1 MLIQSKWLKR
11 MKNKRF
17 IFLMILLVHLG
28 SLQLFANNSRNKNQI
43 LQDFKVT
50 GTVTDKKSGESIIG
64 ASVVVKGTTLGT
76 VTDVNGNFTL
86 SVPESNA
93 QIVISYIGYTTLEL
107 LANTASPMSIVL
119 AENVVEMGE
128 VVVVG
133 YGTQKKLDLTSSIST
148 ISVNDLKSVP
158 AISTETFLQGRAA
171 GVQVATNTGAPGSS
185 VSVKIRGVVTTGNSE
200 PLYVVDG
207 MPMAAGGGD
216 NKFGIN
222 SLNPSDIESIQI
234 LKDASSAA
242 IYGSRGSNGVV
253 LITTKRGKSGKPS
266 ISLES
271 YYGVQSQANR
281 MDVLDKTQFKQYYD
295 LLGVFRTKYDD
306 FEDPA
311 QFAALP
317 DFDWQKEI
325 MTPAPTSNIQ
335 LSLSGGNENSTY
347 IVSIGNNS
355 VDGLVKNTS
364 FNRSNFRINS
374 DHTINKWLKFGESLN
389 LSYSS
394 RDRVMESGV
403 GYNYISAPPIT
414 AALVS
419 DPTTTAYAEDGT
431 LNYMKHTG
439 SFNGAGIRDRANYTY
454 NNKKVSG
461 NMYFEISFLKELK
474 FKSNLGL
481 DYNLGETK
489 EFLPSFNVA
498 GSPLNEGQLVPSLK
512 QSDAHTTY
520 LIMENT
526 LSYNKVFGKHS
537 LNAMGGFTVETNSY
551 YDIGGFSSTISGNQD
566 YLQYLSAGN
575 PSDPNRSIYGGA
587 AEWRMYSY
595 LGRVNYSYNDKY
607 LLTASVR
614 RDASSRFGPNNRAG
628 VFPATSVAWKIK
640 NEEFMKNIDWLYQ
653 AKIRVGWGQ
662 VGNQN
667 NIGNYSYNT
676 VIQPNANYA
685 FGDPKVS
692 IPGVTAGVNYFGY
705 QGTSGG
711 KPGNKDLTWETTET
725 TDIGLDVSLFKNKLS
740 FSTDWFLKDNTGMLM
755 QSTVPDYLGI
765 IGPDINGGKI
775 SNKGFEFEA
784 TYRKLEGKFT
794 YDAGFN
800 ITYIKTKVNELDKT
814 KFSNYIDGT
823 EAVSRTLAGGGI
835 ADFWGLKTDG
845 TFKNAQ
851 EVAQGPFQKIGTKAG
866 DQRYVDMNKDGKIN
880 ENDYT
885 VIGSPLPDFTYGF
898 TLNMYYQNFDLN
910 LFVQGVQGNE
920 IYNNL
925 YRVMMGRWGVNHHTD
940 ILNSWTTT
948 NTDTDIP
955 RFDESSSNNNLQRLT
970 DRWIEDGSYLRFKTI
985 TLGYT
990 IPENLAGKISIQHLR
1005 IYATVQNVYTFT
1017 KYKGFDPEVS
1027 ESVAWGSGGLDLG
1040 VDNGNYPLPR
1050 IVMLG
1055 FNLSF

>member
-1 MLIQSKWLKR
+1 MLIHSMWFDRKKKIR
-11 MKNKRF
+11 I
-17 IFLMILLVHLG
+17 IFLLILFVQIG
-28 SLQLFANNSRNKNQI
+28 ALQLHAAPPVFHNQI
-43 LQDFKVT
+43 QQENKVT

-64 ASVVVKGTTLGT
+64 ATVLVKGTTTGT
-76 VTDVNGNFTL
+76 VTDMNGQFTL
-86 SVPESNA
+86 SVPEVNS

-107 LANTASPMSIVL
+107 PANTSSPMSIVL

-133 YGTQKKLDLTSSIST
+133 YGTQKKMDLTSSISV

-158 AISTETFLQGRAA
+158 AISTKTFLQGRAA

-207 MPMAAGGGD
+207 MPMASGGVD

-222 SLNPSDIESIQI
+222 SLNPGDIESIQI

-266 ISLES
+266 ITLES
-271 YYGVQSQANR
+271 YYGIQSQANR
-281 MDVLDKTQFKQYYD
+281 IDVLDKAQYKQYYD
-295 LLGVFRTKYDD
+295 LLGTFRTRYDD
-306 FEDPA
+306 FEDPTL
-311 QFAALP
+311 FAELP

-325 MTPAPTSNIQ
+325 FTPAPTSNIQ

-347 IVSIGNNS
+347 MVSIGNNS
-355 VDGLVKNTS
+355 VDGLVKNSS
-364 FNRSNFRINS
+364 FNRTNFRINS
-374 DHTINKWLKFGESLN
+374 DHTITKWLKFGESLN
-389 LSYSS
+389 LSYSA
-394 RDRVMESGV
+394 RDRVMEGGV
-403 GYNYISAPPIT
+403 GYNYISASPIT

-419 DPTTTAYAEDGT
+419 NPTTTAYAEDGT
-431 LNYMKHTG
+431 LNYMKHSG
-439 SFNGAGIRDRANYTY
+439 SFNGSGIRDRANYTY
-454 NNKKVSG
+454 NNKKISG
-461 NMYFEISFLKELK
+461 SMYFEISFLKELK

-489 EFLPSFNVA
+489 EFLPSFNVV

-526 LSYNKVFGKHS
+526 LSYDKTFGKHS
-537 LNAMGGFTVETNSY
+537 LNAMAGITAETNSY
-551 YDIGGFSSTISGNQD
+551 YDLGGFNSTISGNQE

-575 PSDPNRSIYGGA
+575 PSDPNRNIYGGA
-587 AEWRMYSY
+587 SEWRMYSY

-607 LLTASVR
+607 LITGSVR

-628 VFPATSVAWKIK
+628 VFPAASVAWKIK
-640 NEEFMKNIDWLYQ
+640 NEAFMKDIKWLYQ
-653 AKIRVGWGQ
+653 AKIRLGWGQ

-685 FGDPKVS
+685 FGNPKVS
-692 IPGVTAGVNYFGY
+692 IPGVTAGVNFFGY
-705 QGTSGG
+705 DGTSGG
-711 KPGNKDLTWETTET
+711 KPGNRDLTWETTET
-725 TDIGLDVSLFKNKLS
+725 TDIGLDVSLFENKLS
-740 FSTDWFLKDNTGMLM
+740 FTTDWFLKDNTGMLM

-794 YDAGFN
+794 YNLGFN

-814 KFSNYIDGT
+814 NFSNYIDGS
-823 EAVSRTLAGGGI
+823 EAVSRTLAGGSI

-845 TFKNAQ
+845 TFKDTE
-851 EVAQGPFQKIGTKAG
+851 EVAKGPFQKLGTKPG
-866 DQRYVDMNKDGKIN
+866 DQRYVDMNNDGKIN

-885 VIGSPLPDFTYGF
+885 IIGSPLPDFTYGL

-910 LFVQGVQGNE
+910 IFVQGVQGNE

-940 ILNSWTTT
+940 ILDSWTTS

-970 DRWIEDGSYLRFKTI
+970 DRWIEDGSYLRVKTI

-990 IPENLAGKISIQHLR
+990 IPEKLANKISIQNLR
-1005 IYATVQNVYTFT
+1005 IYTTAQNLFTFT

-1027 ESVAWGSGGLDLG
+1027 ESVGWGSGGLDLG
-1040 VDNGNYPLPR
+1040 VDNGNYPMPR
-1050 IVMLG
+1050 IIMLG